1 MIPPTESSHRNLQLL
16 LNKEKFMRA
25 LDTRRNFLGR
35 INLALT
41 GLAFTRTLP
50 FQKDVAAH
58 GLVSEPVDYYDKL
71 GITKRINAAG
81 TYTYLTGALM
91 PATVQAAVAEAAK
104 HPVFLED
111 LQKAAGDY
119 LARKLRCEG
128 AMVTAGAASAVTLAT
143 AACMTVANGS
153 SASHAMPTDMNGLKN
168 EVIVQKA
175 HRYDYDHA
183 MRNCGI
189 RFVDV
194 ESLLEYESAFT
205 RNTVMCFF
213 YNAADAGQISREDW
227 IRVAHAHGVPCLNDA
242 AADVPPISNL
252 WNYTQMGFDLVAFSG
267 GKGIRG
273 PQNAG
278 LLLGRKT
285 LIAAATENNSP
296 NDDAVGRGMKV
307 AKEQIVGMVAAVDWF
322 LSQSD
327 AEFEAEFRRRAD
339 RIAVTLKDIPT
350 LTSEIFIPPI
360 ANNVPHLLIRYDTR
374 RVGISPKE
382 VAKQLRDGTP
392 SIELNPAT
400 GSTEASAGIP
410 KDANKIVVGV
420 WMLEPGE
427 DVIVARR
434 LREVLTQATRG

>member
-1 MIPPTESSHRNLQLL
+1 MSG
-16 LNKEKFMRA
+16 FG
-25 LDTRRNFLGR
+25 TRRNFLER

-41 GLAFTRTLP
+41 GFVFTRTLP
-50 FQKDVAAH
+50 IRGSIAGVAPVPEA
-58 GLVSEPVDYYDKL
+58 VDYYDKL
-71 GITKRINAAG
+71 GVTKTINAAG
-81 TYTYLTGALM
+81 TYTYLTGSTM
-91 PATVQAAVAEAAK
+91 PPSVQAAVGLAAK
-104 HPVFLED
+104 HPVFLAD
-111 LQKAAGDY
+111 LQKSAGEY
-119 LARKLRCEG
+119 LARQLRCEA
-128 AMVTAGAASAVTLAT
+128 AMVTAGAASAVTLGT

-153 SASHAMPTDMNGLKN
+153 ATSHAMPTDMNGLKN

-183 MRNCGI
+183 LRNCGI

-194 ESLLEYESAFT
+194 ETMQDFEAAFT
-205 RNTVMCFF
+205 PNTVMCHF
-213 YNAADAGQISREDW
+213 YNAADGGQISRADW
-227 IRVAHAHGVPCLNDA
+227 IRVAHAHGIPCLNDA

-278 LLLGRKT
+278 LLLGKAN
-285 LIAAATENNSP
+285 LIAAAANNNNP

-327 AEFEAEFRRRAD
+327 AGFETEFRRRAD
-339 RIAVTLKDIPT
+339 LIAAALKDIPT
-350 LTSEIFIPPI
+350 LKSEIFIPPI
-360 ANNVPHLLIRYDTR
+360 ANNVPHLLIRYDQQ
-374 RVGISPKE
+374 RVKISPKE
-382 VAKQLRDGTP
+382 VAKQLRAGTP

-400 GSTEASAGIP
+400 GTTEASAGIP
-410 KDANKIVVGV
+410 KDPNKIVVGV

-427 DVIVARR
+427 DAIVARR
-434 LREVLTQATRG
+434 LREVLTQASAG

>member
-1 MIPPTESSHRNLQLL
+1 M
-16 LNKEKFMRA
+16 LNKEKFMSA
-25 LDTRRNFLGR
+25 LGTRRNFLGR

-41 GLAFTRTLP
+41 GFAFTRALP
-50 FQKDVAAH
+50 FQNAIGVQEPVA
-58 GLVSEPVDYYDKL
+58 EPVDYYDKL

-91 PATVQAAVAEAAK
+91 SPSVQAAVAQAAK

-111 LQKAAGDY
+111 LQKAAGEY

-143 AACMTVANGS
+143 AACITVANGS
-153 SASHAMPTDMNGLKN
+153 PASHAMPTDMNGLKN

-194 ESLLEYESAFT
+194 QTLREYESAFT

-278 LLLGRKT
+278 LLLGRKN

-296 NDDAVGRGMKV
+296 NDDVVGRGMKV

-339 RIAVTLKDIPT
+339 RIAAALKGIPT
-350 LTSEIFIPPI
+350 LTSEIFVPPI
-360 ANNVPHLLIRYDTR
+360 ANNVPHLLIRYDHQ
-374 RVGISPKE
+374 RVSISPKE
-382 VAKQLRDGTP
+382 VAKQLRAGTP

-400 GSTEASAGIP
+400 GSTETSAGIP

-434 LREVLTQATRG
+434 LREVLTQTTTS